1 VSVRPGASE
10 FIELLSE
17 HYDVIL
23 FTASLKEYAD
33 PVMDILDVNKRAVQ
47 RLFREHCVTLDNAL
61 VKDLRVL
68 EKDLSSVIIIDV

>member
-1 VSVRPGASE
+1 M
-10 FIELLSE
+10 
-17 HYDVIL
+17 IL

-33 PVMDILDVNKRAVQ
+33 PVMDMIDINKRAVS

-68 EKDLSSVIIIDV
+68 E